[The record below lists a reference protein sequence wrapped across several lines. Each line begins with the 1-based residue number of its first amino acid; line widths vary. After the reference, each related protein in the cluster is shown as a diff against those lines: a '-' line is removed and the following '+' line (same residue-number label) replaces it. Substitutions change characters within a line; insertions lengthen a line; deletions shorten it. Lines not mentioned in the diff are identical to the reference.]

1 MVYRALLTQ
10 LNEPYSVLSLRSGHM
25 ILIMQLNILPTVEKA
40 YYYELISYNRPEPDL
55 KIYFNEKKQ
64 GLLDSIGISLSQ
76 TP

>member
-1 MVYRALLTQ
+1 
-10 LNEPYSVLSLRSGHM
+10 M